1 VKRVTSAKDP
11 LGTHPHPLAP
21 VLLSTPPDTNMLR
34 NLWLLALFA
43 LVALSSAFNLD
54 GVEEY
59 IHHGVKR

>member
-1 VKRVTSAKDP
+1 
-11 LGTHPHPLAP
+11 
-21 VLLSTPPDTNMLR
+21 MLR